1 MIQRED
7 TKTIPLPLDPVTEKR
22 GRGRPRKEGGAM
34 TNAQR
39 QAAYRARNKAA
50 GKPVTVTKNIPAAAD
65 GYDELVLE
73 NDRLR
78 EELAQVRRDLDV
90 AKCQIADVQRSR
102 RPAEQG
108 VIAVT
113 DAVREP
119 IPAQSQLG
127 RRKLSFMVDEA
138 MRCALERLAADV
150 GVSKADALERLV
162 YWADESVLKSFVSD
176 EAFNRYLD
184 RKRNGKSAVSDE
196 VFNRYLERKHNEKS
210 GV

>member
-1 MIQRED
+1 MIQQED

-22 GRGRPRKEGGAM
+22 GRGRPRKQGGAM

-39 QAAYRARNKAA
+39 QAAYRARNKAI
-50 GKPVTVTKNIPAAAD
+50 GNPVTVTKNIPAAAD

-78 EELAQVRRDLDV
+78 EELAQVRRDLEA
-90 AKCQIADVQRSR
+90 AKRPIVGAQRSPQ
-102 RPAEQG
+102 PAGQG
-108 VIAVT
+108 VITVT
-113 DAVREP
+113 DAVREA

-127 RRKLSFMVDEA
+127 RRKLTFTVDEA

-150 GVSKADALERLV
+150 GVSRADALERLV

-176 EAFNRYLD
+176 EM
-184 RKRNGKSAVSDE
+184 
-196 VFNRYLERKHNEKS
+196 FNRYLERKRNGKS